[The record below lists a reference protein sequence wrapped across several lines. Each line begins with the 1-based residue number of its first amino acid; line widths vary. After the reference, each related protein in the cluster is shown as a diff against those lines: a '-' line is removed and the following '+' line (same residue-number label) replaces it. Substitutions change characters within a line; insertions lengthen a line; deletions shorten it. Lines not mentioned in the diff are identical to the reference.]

1 MQEQVKWLFSE
12 WDVNDDGL
20 VSQDEFKD
28 CLSVVCNPA
37 GLSCGGEFL
46 VTGGQM
52 SKEEVEQVLRA
63 VDSRHSSAL

>member
-1 MQEQVKWLFSE
+1 MKWLFSE

-37 GLSCGGEFL
+37 DLSWAEVCG
-46 VTGGQM
+46 
-52 SKEEVEQVLRA
+52 EVVRCQKKKLNKFFT
-63 VDSRHSSAL
+63 L